1 MSEKAKQVRAKR
13 VDPRFK
19 PRSYRADPEA
29 HEAMGILAKGEY
41 DEKLKH
47 KDGAGGLIRVAVSE
61 FLIKNLGK
69 NWKSKLNIKDG
80 NNE

>member
-1 MSEKAKQVRAKR
+1 MKEKQVRAKR

-29 HEAMGILAKGEY
+29 HEAMHILSKGEIK
-41 DEKLKH
+41 EKLKH
-47 KDGAGGLIRVAVSE
+47 KDGAGGLIRMAVE
-61 FLIKNLGK
+61 AFLLKEVGKDWKNK
-69 NWKSKLNIKDG
+69 TLNKDG